1 MAERPEP
8 RRYAGPIVPDP
19 EASLT
24 AHRPRYPEPP
34 RVWPLWL
41 LVLMLVGAVG
51 AMGWFGWQE
60 RQRLEAETARLSGE
74 LSNVHARFDAA
85 IGEGDG
91 LARLEARLD
100 TLERQDETQQRRFG
114 VVEEDLAAELER
126 LEELI
131 DRQEARLIRMGEAAA
146 TREAMLTAFQ
156 DSLDALERAGEEG
169 RGALVERLDL
179 LSEAHAD
186 DARRLA
192 ELRGQL
198 IDIADLE
205 ALREEQQSQEARL
218 DELQAE
224 QRSRLEELQAR
235 VASLVETLEGVDE
248 AREDEGQQRDALR
261 QRLSALEAE
270 AGELRRSQLA
280 LSARLEALRS

>member
-41 LVLMLVGAVG
+41 LVLMLVGALG
-51 AMGWFGWQE
+51 AMGWFVWQE
-60 RQRLEAETARLSGE
+60 RQRLEAEAARLSGE

-85 IGEGDG
+85 IGQGDG
-91 LARLEARLD
+91 LERLEARLD
-100 TLERQDETQQRRFG
+100 ALERQDASQERHFG
-114 VVEEDLAAELER
+114 VVEEDLAAGLER
-126 LEELI
+126 LEGMI
-131 DRQEARLIRMGEAAA
+131 DRQEARLTRMGEAAA
-146 TREAMLTAFQ
+146 TREAMLAAFQ
-156 DSLDALERAGEEG
+156 GSLDALERAGEEG
-169 RGALVERLDL
+169 RGALGGRLDL
-179 LSEAHAD
+179 LSEAQEQHD
-186 DARRLA
+186 RRLT
-192 ELRGQL
+192 ELQEQA
-198 IDIADLE
+198 IDETALD
-205 ALREEQQSQEARL
+205 ALRERQAAVEESLA
-218 DELQAE
+218 DGQAE

-235 VASLVETLEGVDE
+235 VASLAETLEGVDE
-248 AREDEGQQRDALR
+248 AREDDRQQRDALR

-280 LSARLEALRS
+280 LSARLEALRP